1 MGVSEIKALM
11 IHMIL
16 GRSWKGSRR
25 SSILPNANS
34 LFKTGVCLLQ
44 ETLHK
49 HNIEDMEES
58 ATEQMSVVWPQCSK
72 STEGK
77 SSKRRYSVGFSESLT
92 AISNPSSSL
101 QFYNFQK
108 TAVECF
114 PKHSVQWL
122 RKSIHHLMCSRVD
135 DA

>member
-49 HNIEDMEES
+49 HNIEEMEES

-77 SSKRRYSVGFSESLT
+77 SSKRRYSVGFSE
-92 AISNPSSSL
+92 
-101 QFYNFQK
+101 
-108 TAVECF
+108 
-114 PKHSVQWL
+114 
-122 RKSIHHLMCSRVD
+122 
-135 DA
+135 

>member
-16 GRSWKGSRR
+16 GRSWRGSRR
-25 SSILPNANS
+25 SSILPDANS

-49 HNIEDMEES
+49 HNIEEMEES

-92 AISNPSSSL
+92 AINNPSSSL

-108 TAVECF
+108 TTVECF

-122 RKSIHHLMCSRVD
+122 RKSIHHLMCLRVD